1 MSFAGLVCG
10 ACCARYSRTP
20 HASEISMPARS
31 TINSRLGI
39 SISPCHTQPEDLRVL
54 DRGPENEEIIVERIV
69 KIQSCPAVQL
79 QLGSAGKPA
88 NSGIVDEEEAV
99 LQVEPPVETSAT
111 QSQSSFTE
119 GTP

>member
-1 MSFAGLVCG
+1 M
-10 ACCARYSRTP
+10 P

-69 KIQSCPAVQL
+69 KIQSCPFENIWRAPSVHL
-79 QLGSAGKPA
+79 
-88 NSGIVDEEEAV
+88 
-99 LQVEPPVETSAT
+99 PPTFECGLV
-111 QSQSSFTE
+111 TE
-119 GTP
+119 R